1 MKKLII
7 GMLGCGNV
15 GGGVY
20 RLLQDF
26 KAELAQRYELEV
38 EIRRILVKDVSD
50 PRLAFVTD
58 KALLTENVGD
68 VVDDPAIQLVAE
80 FMGGEHPAAD
90 FMLRALN
97 NGKTVVTANKVA
109 LAPNWAE
116 LENAAK
122 AHGAGLYYEAS
133 VCGAI
138 PIIRS
143 MMTSLTANRV
153 TELMGIVNGTTNYI
167 LSRMS
172 DNGEAYADVLADAQR
187 LGLAEPDPTTDVEG
201 YDAAFKLSILASLAF
216 HNRIPV
222 EKVYREGITGVTAMD
237 IACGK
242 EAGYVLKLLAIAKRN
257 GNTAETRVHPTF
269 IPKDHPLAGVNS
281 SFNAVYLKGHACQE
295 MMFQGRGA
303 GDMPTASA
311 IVADIIAAALAE
323 EHKYPTFLNEQGVEE
338 LHSHTDWMTGYFI
351 RLSVLDKPGML
362 GTIARTLGD
371 HGISIESL
379 FQKESVEEDRV
390 PLIIITHK
398 AHEQALRAALKEL
411 KPEIAR
417 VDGVIRVEK

>member
-38 EIRRILVKDVSD
+38 EIRRILVKDSSD

-58 KALLTENVGD
+58 KALLTENVSD

-216 HNRIPV
+216 HNRISV
-222 EKVYREGITGVTAMD
+222 EQVYREGITGVTAMD

-311 IVADIIAAALAE
+311 IVADIIAAAQAE

-351 RLSVLDKPGML
+351 RMSVLDKPGML
-362 GTIARTLGD
+362 GTIASTLGD

-379 FQKESVEEDRV
+379 FQKESVEADRV

-411 KPEIAR
+411 NPEIAR